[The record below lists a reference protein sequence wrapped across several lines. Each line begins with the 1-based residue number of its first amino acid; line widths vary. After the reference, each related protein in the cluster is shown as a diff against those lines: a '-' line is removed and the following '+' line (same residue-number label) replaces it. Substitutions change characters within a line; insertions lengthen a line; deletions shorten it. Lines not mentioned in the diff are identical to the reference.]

1 MSKKRFTL
9 RELEDNNVDVS
20 RSGPMVNFLHVGVM
34 LKPVGGDL
42 FELPK
47 GWKFVDHHG
56 YWLLSKGGK

>member
-20 RSGPMVNFLHVGVM
+20 RSDHTVSFPHVV
-34 LKPVGGDL
+34 LVLIPVGNDF

-47 GWKFVDHHG
+47 GWRFVGHHG
-56 YWLLSKGGK
+56 YWLLSKGK